1 MLGAEPPE
9 ALLIFPVLT
18 VALVVNIHNKELILC
33 NWSKFIDL
41 IWLF

>member
-9 ALLIFPVLT
+9 ALLIFVLT
-18 VALVVNIHNKELILC
+18 VALVVNVNNKELILC